1 MAEVLRTISSDELRL
16 FEDHIKRLRKVP
28 RDLFFIQCR
37 LLSIAER
44 SARQTDMW
52 LLSHSPDL
60 LMRAIRARRDNGS
73 LRRVLHR
80 RWMQAVA
87 AFGLRVNAPPNQ
99 TDRLNA
105 WLRPALSYRLAQLN
119 VRTVEDLALFM
130 RQRGRRWYKGQNGI
144 GVVTADELWNWIASA
159 GLVPSTHSDVP
170 SPEASF
176 GIRPLEYL
184 QLPVELDGSLGD
196 NRFPSQSRKQAY
208 SNDLEAIRA
217 WLAGCRGHTLVA
229 YTHQAEKLMLWATLE
244 QRKPVSSLTG
254 IDMERFFAFLSTPA
268 PWTTWVAD
276 RRYSRSSM
284 HWRPFVVS
292 GNEGKSPGVAMSQA
306 SVDLSRTILCV
317 MFEWLVRRRYLI
329 SNPIHELPLPRPRP
343 SPKVQDHF
351 TADEWDEVKTLLYRL
366 TTDEFTDA
374 RLRVALLLAGDAGL
388 AESELVGVRLGHFFE
403 VSSSECHRHLGL
415 HVLGRRKS
423 ARMLFLSAEVARAV
437 RKFCMLRHFA
447 PSAERWPRDTPLLV
461 SSWKSLIPLTRKT
474 LYLTTKEFF
483 LRAAHEPDVCALERV
498 ELSRELSLASLR
510 WLRHTAAERMV
521 KNGES
526 IADVAA
532 SLGHRSL
539 AYTASYFDS

>member
-1 MAEVLRTISSDELRL
+1 MAEVLRTISSDELHL

-28 RDLFFIQCR
+28 RELFFIQCR
-37 LLSIAER
+37 LLCIAER
-44 SARQTDMW
+44 SARQTDVW
-52 LLSHSPDL
+52 LLRHSPDF
-60 LMRAIRARRDNGS
+60 LMHAIRMRGDNGMH
-73 LRRVLHR
+73 RRVLHR
-80 RWMQAVA
+80 RWMTAVA
-87 AFGLRVNAPPNQ
+87 ALGPRVNAAPDQ

-119 VRTVEDLALFM
+119 IRTVEDLARLM
-130 RQRGRRWYKGQNGI
+130 RERGRRWYKGQNGI
-144 GVVTADELWNWIASA
+144 GVVTADELWSWVASA
-159 GLVPSTHSDVP
+159 GLVPSSHSDVP
-170 SPEASF
+170 SPEVSF

-184 QLPVELDGSLGD
+184 QLPVELDGSSGD
-196 NRFPSQSRKQAY
+196 NRFPSQSGKQAH

-229 YTHQAEKLMLWATLE
+229 YTHQAERLMLWATLE

-254 IDMERFFAFLSTPA
+254 VDMGRFFAFLSTPD

-276 RRYSRSSM
+276 RRYSRSSI

-292 GNEGKSPGVAMSQA
+292 GNEGKSPGVAMSRA

-329 SNPIHELPLPRPRP
+329 SNPLHELTLPTPRP
-343 SPKVQDHF
+343 SPKIQDHF
-351 TADEWDEVKTLLYRL
+351 TADEWDDVKTLLYRL
-366 TTDEFTDA
+366 TTDDFTDA

-403 VSSSECHRHLGL
+403 VSSPGGHRYLGL

-423 ARMLFLSAEVARAV
+423 ARMLFLSAEVALAV
-437 RKFCMLRHFA
+437 RKFCMLRHFD
-447 PSAERWPRDTPLLV
+447 PTVERWPRDAPLLV
-461 SSWKSLIPLTRKT
+461 SAWKSLIPVTRKT
-474 LYLTTKEFF
+474 LYVTTKEFF
-483 LRAAHEPDVCALERV
+483 LRAAREPDVCASGRV
-498 ELSRELSLASLR
+498 ELSRKLSLASLR

-521 KNGES
+521 ENGES
-526 IADVAA
+526 LTDVAA